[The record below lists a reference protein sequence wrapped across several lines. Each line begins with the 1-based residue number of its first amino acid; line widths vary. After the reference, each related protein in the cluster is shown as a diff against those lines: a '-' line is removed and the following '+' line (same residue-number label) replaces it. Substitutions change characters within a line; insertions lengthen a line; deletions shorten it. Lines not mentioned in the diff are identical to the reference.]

1 MVLPPYCPFTTSS
14 TEKRTFP
21 SPDGLGIT
29 DEKSEAAV
37 TRKIRSAWV
46 TIACGLTADAEQGNA
61 GIALS
66 TINTAELTRMKV
78 RICIRN
84 RTKNSAHVVR
94 VKLSKS
100 QRAGLRLHRKYVVET
115 R

>member
-1 MVLPPYCPFTTSS
+1 MVVPPYCPFTTSS
-14 TEKRTFP
+14 TEKRTFEFP
-21 SPDGLGIT
+21 SRSDELGIT
-29 DEKSEAAV
+29 DEKSETAA

-46 TIACGLTADAEQGNA
+46 TIACGLTTDAEQGKA

-66 TINTAELTRMKV
+66 TINTAELTRITV

-94 VKLSKS
+94 VMDYFCPDDNIISATMVS
-100 QRAGLRLHRKYVVET
+100 Y
-115 R
+115 